1 MNRRQHTLEQVADAA
16 FAFALGIGLFL
27 LIAGGAGWLL

>member
-1 MNRRQHTLEQVADAA
+1 VTRRRSLEQAADAA